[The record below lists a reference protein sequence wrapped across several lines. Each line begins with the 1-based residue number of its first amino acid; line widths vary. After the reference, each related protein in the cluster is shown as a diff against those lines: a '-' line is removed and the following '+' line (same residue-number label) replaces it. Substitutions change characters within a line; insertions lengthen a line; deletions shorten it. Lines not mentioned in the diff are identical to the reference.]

1 MSIQNKTIVQLHEE
15 LVNKTTTATKIV
27 EEVLMMIKT
36 DKKDNFLLA
45 FDETKMKS
53 VAQQIDQQGVDRQNL
68 LAAIPYFAKDN
79 FSTKGLTTTGGSA
92 ILKNYIPPFNATVIN
107 LLNNQQALMSGKSNL
122 DELGMGGTGTS
133 SAFGTVPNP
142 LNKKHLVGGSS
153 SGSAY
158 GVAKGIVPFALGSD
172 TGDSIRRPASFAG
185 IVGYKPTYG
194 AISRYGMLPY
204 SPSLDHPGVLAKTIE
219 DSAIVADVLVEFD
232 PADFTSLAVEK
243 KGFYQNLNN
252 FDKQLTF
259 GYLTNVHN
267 FLPPN
272 LKKKYDELYA
282 LLKKNGVMV
291 KPLEFSQPL
300 LEALSPVYMMISF
313 SEAVSSNANLAGI
326 NFGTRVEGD
335 RWEAVM
341 KNTRTTN
348 FGSVVKRRFLI
359 GSLNLQKENQEI
371 YLHKAKKVRRL
382 ICEEINQVFQ
392 ECDLLIIPPS
402 QTVAPLI
409 GNGQEF
415 DDNQNNQTEY
425 IDDILTLGNFSGI
438 PSITIP
444 FVVDHDKMPIG
455 INVNAAACED
465 LKMFQGAKYL
475 ETMIKQLESQV
486 LDHE

>member
-45 FDETKMKS
+45 FDEAKMKS

-68 LAAIPYFAKDN
+68 LAGIPYFAKDN

-107 LLNNQQALMSGKSNL
+107 LLNNQQALMSGKTNL

-142 LNKKHLVGGSS
+142 LNKNHLVGGSS

-158 GVAKGIVPFALGSD
+158 GVTKGIVPFALGSD

-335 RWEAVM
+335 R
-341 KNTRTTN
+341 
-348 FGSVVKRRFLI
+348 
-359 GSLNLQKENQEI
+359 
-371 YLHKAKKVRRL
+371 
-382 ICEEINQVFQ
+382 
-392 ECDLLIIPPS
+392 
-402 QTVAPLI
+402 
-409 GNGQEF
+409 
-415 DDNQNNQTEY
+415 
-425 IDDILTLGNFSGI
+425 
-438 PSITIP
+438 
-444 FVVDHDKMPIG
+444 
-455 INVNAAACED
+455 
-465 LKMFQGAKYL
+465 
-475 ETMIKQLESQV
+475 
-486 LDHE
+486 